1 MKVTLA
7 YLDEEQA
14 LYVDGVLV
22 LKGKTLELGEV
33 FHALHIDFN
42 EQEVDMEWFAGQ
54 DYKFP
59 RTSDW
64 IKFV

>member
-1 MKVTLA
+1 MKVLLA
-7 YLDEEQA
+7 YEDEDQA

-22 LKGKTLELGEV
+22 LKGRTLELREI

>member
-7 YLDEEQA
+7 YQDQEQA
-14 LYVDGVLV
+14 IYVDGVLV
-22 LKGKTLELGEV
+22 LKGFDLELREI
-33 FHALHIDFN
+33 FQALHVDFN
-42 EQEVDMEWFAGQ
+42 EQEVDMEWFAEQ
-54 DYKFP
+54 NYKFP